1 MRIVIAAVAAPTHV
15 SGVTRHAANMA
26 RCIIKVPAISSVDLL
41 VAPWQF
47 ESFRDTLPNNSTT
60 LHIHQVALEKGTVKR
75 NLWYYSDLPGLSAE
89 LHADIVHLAYPAPV
103 KRAGFTCPVVVTL
116 HDLYPYDIP
125 ENFGIRKLLF
135 NRIILQQCLRAVDSI
150 ACVSENTRQR
160 LKDVTPS
167 AVANKALT
175 IYNCVDP
182 GPPMATNGPLPDWA
196 GEPFFLCVA
205 QHRRNKNILLAMQ
218 VFRQLL
224 INHDID
230 QATKLLIVGIEGPE
244 TEKIKRFIGE
254 AGFARQIILLHGVGD
269 AELQWCYGHC
279 ELLLAPS
286 IIEGFGLPVVEGML
300 HNCRIV
306 CSDIPAFREIG
317 DSSCHFARLNGG
329 AVEAFVGACRSA
341 LKTVKSSSTV
351 TDRFSG
357 ARVAE
362 SYLNLYTSLCNEQPR
377 KNGTRQEDLIST
389 VMEE

>member
-150 ACVSENTRQR
+150 ACVSESTRQR
-160 LKDVTPS
+160 LRDVTPS

-182 GPPMATNGPLPDWA
+182 GPPMAPNGPLLDWA

-224 INHDID
+224 INRDID

-244 TEKIKRFIGE
+244 TGKDQALYR
-254 AGFARQIILLHGVGD
+254 R
-269 AELQWCYGHC
+269 
-279 ELLLAPS
+279 S
-286 IIEGFGLPVVEGML
+286 
-300 HNCRIV
+300 
-306 CSDIPAFREIG
+306 
-317 DSSCHFARLNGG
+317 RLDPPDN
-329 AVEAFVGACRSA
+329 
-341 LKTVKSSSTV
+341 SSTRGGRCRATMV
-351 TDRFSG
+351 LRALRTS
-357 ARVAE
+357 ARA
-362 SYLNLYTSLCNEQPR
+362 L
-377 KNGTRQEDLIST
+377 DH
-389 VMEE
+389 